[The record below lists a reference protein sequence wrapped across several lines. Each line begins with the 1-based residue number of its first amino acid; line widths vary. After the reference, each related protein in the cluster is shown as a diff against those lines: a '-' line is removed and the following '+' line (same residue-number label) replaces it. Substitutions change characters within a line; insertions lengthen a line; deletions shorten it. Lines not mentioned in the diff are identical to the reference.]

1 MKKSA
6 LLLSMAFLLV
16 SCGGDKTNS
25 SSSSSASSEVN
36 EITIKDGIGRENTY
50 LPGSYKKIVCVGAG
64 ALRLYSYIG
73 DLKLL
78 AGVED
83 IDNPTKRSSGSM
95 PFEGV
100 ARPYYDANKD
110 VFKDLPSV
118 GVGGP
123 VANQSGP
130 NTTLL
135 ASVSPDLIISDFE
148 TEEAAKKMEDVTG
161 AKVFTIKYGK
171 QAVYDETI
179 SSVLTSLG
187 KVLGREEQANAL
199 TSYISSSIV
208 ELKNMTSS
216 VKDEDKPLVYVGGIG
231 NWGQK
236 DYLATHSN
244 YPMFNVANIKNA
256 LSTITLTAQG
266 QQDIDKAAFEEM
278 APNIDKFI
286 IDAAG
291 MKKTIEAY
299 KADNTIFDNVKA
311 VNNGE
316 VYLQLPY
323 NAYYTNLE
331 ISLMNGYYD
340 AAVVY
345 PELFKNFDLE
355 AKYKEI
361 LTKFVGK
368 DIYSEEIALS
378 NCYGGYQKIDNLKT
392 WCQSH
397 IK

>member
-1 MKKSA
+1 MKKRN
-6 LLLSMAFLLV
+6 LLILGVCLLA
-16 SCGGDKTNS
+16 SCQSGGES
-25 SSSSSASSEVN
+25 SSSSEASLISV
-36 EITIKDGIGRENTY
+36 TDGIGRVGEYN
-50 LPGSYKKIVCVGAG
+50 PGSYKKIVCVGAG

-83 IDNPTKRSSGSM
+83 IDNPSKRTSSS

-110 VFKDLPSV
+110 AFNNLPSA

-130 NTTLL
+130 NLTSLTSI
-135 ASVSPDLIISDFE
+135 APDLIISDFE
-148 TEEAAKKMEDVTG
+148 TEEAAKRMEDATG

-179 SSVLTSLG
+179 VTVLTSLG
-187 KVLGREEQANAL
+187 KVLGKEERTKTL
-199 TSYISSSIV
+199 TDYISSSIS
-208 ELKNMTSS
+208 ELKNLTKD
-216 VKDEDKPLVYVGGIG
+216 VKEEDKPLVYVGGIG

-244 YPMFNVANIKNA
+244 YPMFTTANIKNA
-256 LSTITLTAQG
+256 LSTVTLLAEG
-266 QQDIDKAAFEEM
+266 QQDITKATFEEL

-291 MKKTIEAY
+291 MKQTIAAY
-299 KADNTIFDNVKA
+299 NADKTIFDNVKA

-316 VYLQLPY
+316 VYLQMPY

-331 ISLMNGYYD
+331 ISLMDGYYD
-340 AAVVY
+340 ASVVY
-345 PELFKNFDLE
+345 PELFKDFDLE
-355 AKYKEI
+355 GKYKEI
-361 LTKFVGK
+361 LKTFVGK
-368 DIYSEEIALS
+368 DVYEEEKAYSGS
-378 NCYGGYQKIDNLKT
+378 YGGYQKIENLKE
-392 WCQSH
+392 WCEARIQ
-397 IK
+397 

>member
-1 MKKSA
+1 MKKTA
-6 LLLSMAFLLV
+6 LLLSMAFLLA
-16 SCGGDKTNS
+16 SCGGETTS
-25 SSSSSASSEVN
+25 SSSEN
-36 EITIKDGIGRENTY
+36 TTTEISVKDGIGRENTY

-73 DLKLL
+73 DLDLL

-83 IDNPTKRSSGSM
+83 IDNPTKRASGNM
-95 PFEGV
+95 AFEGV

-110 VFKDLPSV
+110 AFKDLPSV
-118 GVGGP
+118 GTGGP

-130 NTTLL
+130 NLTAL

-148 TEEAAKKMEDVTG
+148 TEEQAKKMEEVTG

-171 QAVYDETI
+171 QAVYDETVSGI
-179 SSVLTSLG
+179 LTSLG
-187 KVLGREEQANAL
+187 KILDKDREASAL
-199 TSYISSSIV
+199 TSYISSSIG
-208 ELKNMTSS
+208 ELKTMTSN
-216 VKDEDKPLVYVGGIG
+216 VKEEDKPLVYVGGIG

-244 YPMFNVANIKNA
+244 YPMFNVTNIKNA
-256 LSTITLTAQG
+256 LTTISLSAQG
-266 QQDIDKAAFEEM
+266 QQDITKASFEEM

-311 VNNGE
+311 VKNGE

-345 PELFKNFDLE
+345 PELFKNYDLE
-355 AKYKEI
+355 AKYKQI
-361 LTKFVGK
+361 LEMFVHK
-368 DIYSEEIALS
+368 DIYKEEISLS
-378 NCYGGYQKIDNLKT
+378 NCYGGYQKIDDFKA
-392 WCQSH
+392 WCQSK
-397 IK
+397 IQ